1 MIDTDKEDLKK
12 KIEHANKVIT
22 DICSDISELKAD
34 YRVWKDYMNKLE
46 QKLHGY
52 EMPPEPKRKIRERE
66 TE

>member
-12 KIEHANKVIT
+12 KLEHTEKEIS
-22 DICSDISELKAD
+22 DICTKIHELKKGYHILQH
-34 YRVWKDYMNKLE
+34 YRNELE

-66 TE
+66 AE